1 MSSGSTVSQRLF
13 IAISL
18 PEPVR
23 AAVTTLQTPSRHVR
37 WTPVEQLHVTLRFL
51 GDIEPEVY
59 ETLVKRLADVR
70 VEPFVLPIESVGVF
84 PQKGPPHVLW
94 VGVGSGH
101 PRLHQLRKQIDDTLL
116 ALGLDVELRAFHPHV
131 TVGRCNE
138 HAGSAVSAWLRTHR
152 EFAGPVFLVESFDL
166 YASELRPGGA
176 EHRLVA
182 QFPLTVRT

>member
-94 VGVGSGH
+94 VPDIRGCINFENRSTTRCSRSASTWNSG
-101 PRLHQLRKQIDDTLL
+101 RFI
-116 ALGLDVELRAFHPHV
+116 
-131 TVGRCNE
+131 
-138 HAGSAVSAWLRTHR
+138 RTSR
-152 EFAGPVFLVESFDL
+152 WADATSMPVQ
-166 YASELRPGGA
+166 P
-176 EHRLVA
+176 
-182 QFPLTVRT
+182 